1 MENVLRA
8 GQLLQNIC
16 IAAGGFLAVW
26 SLYSMF
32 SERSKGQQ
40 IDDKHWWQLLGG
52 AFLAIVGSSN
62 FIVDALRGLT
72 F

>member
-1 MENVLRA
+1 MENVIRA

-16 IAAGGFLAVW
+16 IVAGGAVSVW
-26 SLYSMF
+26 SLYTMF
-32 SERSKGQQ
+32 SERSKGQT
-40 IDDKHWWQLLGG
+40 IEDKHWWQLLSG
-52 AFLAIVGSSN
+52 AFLAIIGASN